1 MGKLLCANFSRLG
14 KAKIFY
20 LTLAAVFFVFLFGG
34 LSEVQTFRDNVK
46 SGFVRSPDQYFFNFC
61 PYLGAFQAVFISFF
75 LGTEYSDGTIRNK
88 LVAGHLRTHVYLAS
102 FLTCFA
108 VSSLFL
114 VVSWIAWIP
123 FLLMVGPLEMGVNG
137 FLLYALV
144 ALGYTTVYAA
154 LYTMIASLSSNKAA
168 TAVGT
173 IILWF
178 ALIFV
183 GSALYNRL
191 EEPEIY
197 SEMMTFING
206 EFVKVPPAPN
216 PLYLAGTL
224 RTVCEFFR
232 DLLPS
237 SQAILMYNAEI
248 TGPGRLFFLS
258 TVFTA
263 VLTVLGITAFRR
275 KDIK

>member
-20 LTLAAVFFVFLFGG
+20 LTLAAVFFVFLFGA
-34 LSEVQTFRDNVK
+34 LSEVQTFRDNVD

-61 PYLGAFQAVFISFF
+61 PFLGAFQAVFISFF

-88 LVAGHLRTHVYLAS
+88 LIAGHRRNCIYIS
-102 FLTCFA
+102 NYLTCLA
-108 VSSLFL
+108 VSALLL

-154 LYTMIASLSSNKAA
+154 LFTMIASLSSNKAV

-191 EEPEIY
+191 EEPEVR

-206 EFVKVPPAPN
+206 EFVEVPPTPN
-216 PLYLAGTL
+216 PLYLSGTL

-237 SQAILMYNAEI
+237 GQAILMNNAEI
-248 TGPGRLFFLS
+248 TEPGRCFILS

-263 VLTVLGITAFRR
+263 VLTFLGITAFRR